1 MYQKYFKNILDF
13 NLAFFILFI
22 LSPIILIIYLY
33 LFYLIGSPIFYQKR
47 GGYKNKV
54 FTLLKFK
61 TLIDKECHN
70 FNGKKRLFK
79 FGSFLR
85 ITGLDELPQLFNI
98 LKGDISFVGPRPLI
112 KKYLK
117 IKEFR
122 RHPRSKC
129 KPGITGL
136 AQISNISQRSKWKM
150 QFRLDKEYYI
160 NLSFFLDFKIT
171 LKTFVKIFNSSK
183 KDFHQEPRLVKN
195 DLI

>member
-1 MYQKYFKNILDF
+1 MYRKNFKNILDF
-13 NLAFFILFI
+13 NLALFILFV

-33 LFYLIGSPIFYQKR
+33 LLCLIGSPIFYQKR
-47 GGYKNKV
+47 AGYKNKI
-54 FTLLKFK
+54 FTLFKFK
-61 TLIDKECHN
+61 TLIDNECHN

-85 ITGLDELPQLFNI
+85 ITGLDELPQLFNV

-117 IKEFR
+117 IREFR

-136 AQISNISQRSKWKM
+136 AQISTINQRSKWKM
-150 QFRLDKEYYI
+150 QFKLDKEYSI
-160 NLSFFLDFKIT
+160 NLCFLLDFKII

-183 KDFHQEPRLVKN
+183 KDFHQEPRLLKS